1 MVFRATHGT
10 QTIKTESRVIKKKK
24 KLVPRKKCELK
35 SPELNIGLQVT
46 LGTYKVKITVNL
58 RQLGLNVFVE
68 AFCRTLIQHDFN
80 IVG

>member
-1 MVFRATHGT
+1 MGPKPSSKLKVELLR
-10 QTIKTESRVIKKKK
+10 RRK
-24 KLVPRKKCELK
+24 KLAPRKKCELK

-68 AFCRTLIQHDFN
+68 AFYRTLIQHDFH